1 MANGYLHWRL
11 AMAQPQPEKR
21 STRRFSLDLPI
32 SVKFLDNGRREL
44 AAHTR
49 DVSSRGVFMYV
60 DAEITAGAPIEF
72 VMTLPPEITLSD
84 PIRVRCTGRVLRVD
98 KSDQEQGVAVAIDKY
113 DFVSEE

>member
-11 AMAQPQPEKR
+11 AMAQPRPEKR

-32 SVKFLDNGRREL
+32 SVKFLDNGRQEL

-60 DAEITAGAPIEF
+60 DTEMTAGAAIEF

-98 KSDQEQGVAVAIDKY
+98 KSMQEQGVAVAIDKY